1 MSKRVSPTAIG
12 IFVVGA
18 AALIIAA
25 IGILGSGRLFRREQK
40 FICFFDGNLNNLNVG
55 APVKVRGVEIGSV
68 VQILLELPPSAGLL
82 KDPASTALPVI
93 IEIDETQLKRRGA
106 RALALQPGAGF
117 DALIKRGLRAQLSMQ
132 SVLTGL
138 LYVDLDF
145 HPPNT
150 PIKLALERGTGE
162 LYPEIPTIPTN
173 FEQVQQGVMTTLA
186 KLEKIDFLALAGSIT
201 EAAHAAHDVLG
212 SPNLKDAITSLKD
225 TAANVDKTAVAV
237 RENFAVLSAKTDPL
251 IKSMTK
257 ASDDAD
263 VALAQ
268 TRLTMAQLQ
277 TTFAPDSPLAYRLNV
292 AFDNLSQASSAI
304 RELAEYLQRNPS
316 SVVRGRYVSA
326 DHR

>member
-1 MSKRVSPTAIG
+1 MSKRVSSTAIG
-12 IFVVGA
+12 IFIVGG

-25 IGILGSGRLFRREQK
+25 IGILGSGRLFRHEQR
-40 FICFFDGNLNNLNVG
+40 FICFFDGNLNNLNIG
-55 APVKVRGVEIGSV
+55 APVKVRGVAIGSV
-68 VQILLELPPSAGLL
+68 VEIWLALPPSDGLV
-82 KDPASTALPVI
+82 KDPASTALPVV

-106 RALALQPGAGF
+106 RSLALQSGEGF

-132 SVLTGL
+132 SVLTGI

-150 PIKLALERGTGE
+150 PIKLALEPGTG
-162 LYPEIPTIPTN
+162 LYPEIPTTPTN
-173 FEQVQQGVMTTLA
+173 LEQVQQGVMSTLT
-186 KLEKIDFLALAGSIT
+186 KLEDIDFVALASSFT
-201 EAAHAAHDVLG
+201 EAAHSAHDVLG
-212 SPNLKDAITSLKD
+212 SPNLKDAIASLRD
-225 TAANVDKTAVAV
+225 TAANLNKTAVAV
-237 RENFAVLSAKTDPL
+237 RENFDAFNAKTDPL
-251 IKSMTK
+251 IKSMKK
-257 ASDDAD
+257 ASDEAD

-268 TRLTMAQLQ
+268 TRLTMGQLQ